1 MTDTRNDNLNPN
13 AAPSVLRPVTPPPK
27 RGKGVKKVNRVPIII
42 GSAIASVVLGTILY
56 TAHHKSASNQG
67 QGDGTTTGSGVASG
81 DVPEAQFRHPNPN
94 AIRDPNKNK
103 GSSKPGS
110 AGAPAAAGP
119 APDLAPGAL
128 ANPTEPKPNP
138 YTQDWIQYTNQQ
150 SQLRDKHTEDVMQAL
165 KSGSEPRETGDV
177 ESLYKAVANANS
189 GKNGKAGAG
198 VNPTDSDYLGAY
210 RTGARNALEVK
221 EGTAIPATLIGG
233 VNSDVPGMIKAQV
246 KQNIYDGATGNT
258 VLIPQGSYIIGNF
271 NRVSAYGQTR
281 IEVAFTRIIFPDQS
295 SIDLGEMEGADMAGN
310 AGFEDQVNN
319 HWMKVWGNAL
329 MAAAFSSAV
338 QLSQSSNSLGG
349 GSTSNGYNAQQI
361 IAAQT
366 GQQMGEVGMEI
377 ARRGMNIPPTITIR
391 PGYEFNVMVRKDM
404 ILPAYQDRW
413 GNGTLHEMSSDK

>member
-1 MTDTRNDNLNPN
+1 MTTQNDNLDPN

-42 GSAIASVVLGTILY
+42 GSAVASVVLGTILY
-56 TAHHKSASNQG
+56 TAHHKSASNQQ
-67 QGDGTTTGSGVASG
+67 QGEAATSESGLASG
-81 DVPEAQFRHPNPN
+81 DVPEAQFRHPDHT
-94 AIRDPNKNK
+94 ALHDPTRNMGKK
-103 GSSKPGS
+103 ADATTASS
-110 AGAPAAAGP
+110 GP
-119 APDLAPGAL
+119 APDLAPGSL
-128 ANPTEPKPNP
+128 QNPPSEPRANP

-150 SQLRDKHTEDVMQAL
+150 SQLRDKHTEDLQQAL
-165 KSGSEPRETGDV
+165 RSGSEPRETGDI
-177 ESLYKAVANANS
+177 ESLYKAVSSASGGKS
-189 GKNGKAGAG
+189 GKGGAG
-198 VNPTDSDYLGAY
+198 SSPTDSDYLPAY

-221 EGTAIPATLIGG
+221 EGTAIPATLVGG

-246 KQNIYDGATGNT
+246 KQNVYDGATGDV

-319 HWMKVWGNAL
+319 HWMRVWGNAL

-404 ILPAYQDRW
+404 VLPAYQDRW
-413 GNGTLHEMSSDK
+413 GNGTLHEMAADK